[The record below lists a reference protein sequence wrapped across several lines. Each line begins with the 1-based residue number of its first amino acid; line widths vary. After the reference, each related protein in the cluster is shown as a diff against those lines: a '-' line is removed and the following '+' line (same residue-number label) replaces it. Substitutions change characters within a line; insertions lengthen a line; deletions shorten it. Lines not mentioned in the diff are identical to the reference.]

1 MPREKPG
8 YKPICFYVE
17 AEKHKELKIKAV
29 QADIPLSDYVAD
41 IVLKTM
47 DGNDENIPDVEG
59 ECCQF
64 LKELLTGK
72 KPKNGLIVKVAHL
85 LDVRPEKLKELQEK
99 YTKGGDADD
108 VKTSAMS

>member
-29 QADIPLSDYVAD
+29 QADIPLSDYIAD
-41 IVLKTM
+41 IVLNTV
-47 DGNDENIPDVEG
+47 DGDNNTQDIEG
-59 ECCQF
+59 DCCQF
-64 LKELLTGK
+64 LKELLNGK

-85 LDVRPEKLKELQEK
+85 LDVRPEKLKELQER
-99 YTKGGDADD
+99 YIKGGSD
-108 VKTSAMS
+108 VEVAAMP

>member
-47 DGNDENIPDVEG
+47 GDESIPDVEG

-64 LKELLTGK
+64 LKELLNGK
-72 KPKNGLIVKVAHL
+72 TPKNGLIVKVAHL
-85 LDVRPEKLKELQEK
+85 LDVRPEKLKELQDK
-99 YTKGGDADD
+99 YTKGGEAD
-108 VKTSAMS
+108 VKTSPMS

>member
-41 IVLKTM
+41 IVLKAVDTP
-47 DGNDENIPDVEG
+47 GTDEVEVEG

-64 LKELLTGK
+64 LKELLNGK

-85 LDVRPEKLKELQEK
+85 LDVRPEKLKELQDRYIQRGES
-99 YTKGGDADD
+99 D
-108 VKTSAMS
+108 VEVAAMP

>member
-29 QADIPLSDYVAD
+29 QADIPLSDYIAD
-41 IVLKTM
+41 IVLNVV
-47 DGNDENIPDVEG
+47 DGDNGDTQDIEG
-59 ECCQF
+59 DCCQF
-64 LKELLTGK
+64 LKELLNGK

-85 LDVRPEKLKELQEK
+85 LDVRPEKLKELQER
-99 YTKGGDADD
+99 YIKGSNSD
-108 VKTSAMS
+108 VEVAAMP